1 MPDNRGHDMGPDGN
15 YLKKGKSMKQPN
27 PKYIQELIQIV
38 NSSLFPSH
46 MSMRL
51 KTIDIDTTEIE
62 MDITPNHFQAY
73 GIVHGGV
80 LATLIDT
87 ATFWSVYMRIPEDAG
102 LVNIDLKLNYLEAV
116 KKERL
121 LAKGHAIRSGKSIS
135 YAEACVFNT
144 NGNIVAHGTSS
155 LMTLPGKGLK
165 INAPKFKESL

>member
-1 MPDNRGHDMGPDGN
+1 M
-15 YLKKGKSMKQPN
+15 KKPN
-27 PKYIQELIQIV
+27 PEYIQELIQIV

-51 KTIDIDTTEIE
+51 TAIDIDTTEIE

-73 GIVHGGV
+73 DIVHGGV

-102 LVNIDLKLNYLEAV
+102 LVNIDLKLNYLEPV
-116 KKERL
+116 KRESL
-121 LAKGHAIRSGKSIS
+121 LAKGRAIRSGKSIS
-135 YAEACVFNT
+135 YAEAYVLDT
-144 NGNIVAHGTSS
+144 NDKIVAHGTSS

-165 INAPKFKESL
+165 INAPKFLS

>member
-1 MPDNRGHDMGPDGN
+1 M
-15 YLKKGKSMKQPN
+15 KKPN
-27 PKYIQELIQIV
+27 PKYIRELIQIV

-51 KTIDIDTTEIE
+51 TAIDIDTAEIE

-102 LVNIDLKLNYLEAV
+102 LVNIDLKLNYLEPV
-116 KKERL
+116 KKNL
-121 LAKGHAIRSGKSIS
+121 LAKGRAIRSGKSIS
-135 YAEACVFNT
+135 YAEAYVLDT
-144 NGNIVAHGTSS
+144 NENVVAHGTSS
-155 LMTLPGKGLK
+155 LMTLPGKGLI
-165 INAPKFKESL
+165 INAPKFLS